1 MEEALAAQ
9 EFCYL
14 TTTGRRSGRPH
25 EIEIWFVLHGGR
37 LYMISG
43 GGRGSD
49 WVRNLIA
56 DERVTVRVDG
66 REFAG
71 TARIVDGSEDEG
83 VARGMLAEKYQGW
96 RVGEPLSRWARDG
109 LLIGIAITE

>member
-1 MEEALAAQ
+1 VEDPIAAQ

-71 TARIVDGSEDEG
+71 AARIVDRSEDDG
-83 VARGMLAEKYQGW
+83 VARRMLAEKYQGW
-96 RVGEPLSRWARDG
+96 RAGMPLSRWARDG
-109 LLIGIAITE
+109 LLIGLAITD